1 MDKINTEF
9 FKLSKMCRR
18 WWSTAEKT
26 KILSVVVIVVV
37 GVAITVPCVFF
48 LFCSTDAVFPHGL
61 SNCSEDADM
70 NQYATQLDDG
80 YVKLTCDTDRLRT
93 NVMYNLTGARLNMA
107 IRQTDQL

>member
-1 MDKINTEF
+1 M
-9 FKLSKMCRR
+9 
-18 WWSTAEKT
+18 
-26 KILSVVVIVVV
+26 VIVVV
-37 GVAITVPCVFF
+37 GAAITVPCVF
-48 LFCSTDAVFPHGL
+48 LVCSTDAVFPHGL

-80 YVKLTCDTDRLRT
+80 YVMLTCDTDRLKT